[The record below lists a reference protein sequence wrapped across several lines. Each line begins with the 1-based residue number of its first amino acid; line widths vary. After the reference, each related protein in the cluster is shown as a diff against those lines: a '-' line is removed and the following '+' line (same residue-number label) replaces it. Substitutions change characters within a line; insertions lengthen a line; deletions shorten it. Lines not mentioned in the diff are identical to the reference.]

1 MSQIHITIKSFELSS
16 IRNTIAFI
24 DKTLFIIQNKP
35 ENALNNVDSLKKM
48 SLINK
53 KEVSLPPLALCV
65 AKQRGAFPCSTIKN
79 TFKVISLPKTRK
91 LFTVLRSP
99 HVDKKSREQFEF
111 LYYKKKILIEN
122 KNNQSTVLFL
132 FLLKNSEFPGVE
144 LELSLFYNS
153 LFI

>member
-16 IRNTIAFI
+16 IQNTIAFI
-24 DKTLFIIQNKP
+24 DKTHFIIQNKP
-35 ENALNNVDSLKKM
+35 ENALNNIHLLKKT

-53 KEVSLPPLALCV
+53 KKISLPLN
-65 AKQRGAFPCSTIKN
+65 IKN

-111 LYYKKKILIEN
+111 SYYKKKILIEN
-122 KNNQSTVLFL
+122 KNNQNTVLFL